1 MLKDALNFLR
11 LKVQDVEHYDKHPM
25 SSILLIFILLE
36 IPTYFIDGSSI
47 IEIISNVA
55 ITLLVYL
62 FFIYWIFRKVKTY
75 SFILACKFFGIL
87 LIGISIPL
95 TALQLI
101 GTSFEDLTIVLSS
114 IIFMI
119 YITGISTSKAMGV
132 SKTYALSGIV
142 LSIVALIIL
151 FIIYF
156 MIEMMILNV

>member
-25 SSILLIFILLE
+25 SSILLIFFLLE

-101 GTSFEDLTIVLSS
+101 GISFDDWAIVLSS

-132 SKTYALSGIV
+132 SKTYALSGMVI
-142 LSIVALIIL
+142 SIMSLIIF

-156 MIEMMILNV
+156 MIETALLSV

>member
-11 LKVQDVEHYDKHPM
+11 LKVQDLEHYDKYPM
-25 SSILLIFILLE
+25 SSILLIFFLLE

-47 IEIISNVA
+47 IEILSNVA

-101 GTSFEDLTIVLSS
+101 GISFDDWAIVLSS

-132 SKTYALSGIV
+132 SKTYALSGMVI
-142 LSIVALIIL
+142 SIMSLIIF

-156 MIEMMILNV
+156 MIETALLSV

>member
-11 LKVQDVEHYDKHPM
+11 LKVQDVEHYDKYPM
-25 SSILLIFILLE
+25 SSILLIFVLLE

-47 IEIISNVA
+47 IEIISGVA
-55 ITLLVYL
+55 ITLLVYV

-156 MIEMMILNV
+156 MIDMMVLNV

>member
-114 IIFMI
+114 II
-119 YITGISTSKAMGV
+119 V
-132 SKTYALSGIV
+132 
-142 LSIVALIIL
+142 IIHN
-151 FIIYF
+151 FYNWYYNI
-156 MIEMMILNV
+156 